1 MMIALLAILGLNS
14 CSNDSTPP
22 LDFIE
27 VDHSKDLVGTWTYI
41 AENGQAEAM
50 VIKEDGS
57 FAVTGIAKGGYLYEE
72 KGTIKV
78 ENNKVSLVFEGDSE
92 VFKGRLELVVG
103 KSMSIVFNKE
113 NDVCLTY
120 DYCKNDLADEIVGM
134 WVCHESLEGIEND
147 MAIITYSEDGK
158 MTMTTQ
164 KSDFI
169 SDDFVKQESNYKI
182 VGDLI
187 FKILPEDN
195 VPEGIPPYIVSRLT
209 YASNGTSLGDILT
222 ENQYVYSDNG
232 FGEITTSWL
241 RVKQNLNLDDKVYA
255 YNTAY
260 VTNAKGTDEDF
271 TMLGHTFN
279 ISNIK
284 SNDFDVVFGADLYL
298 VELNANSIT
307 HKFRPDG
314 NDVEVVTPITVD
326 GNKVALDMST
336 VNPACR
342 KVEMFMFQDNDN
354 SQLHMYMPTSSFINY
369 FANLGIPGLIAE
381 GKLDP
386 TDTAAVEKVFADME
400 SRIESINVSL
410 VYKARK

>member
-1 MMIALLAILGLNS
+1 M
-14 CSNDSTPP
+14 
-22 LDFIE
+22 
-27 VDHSKDLVGTWTYI
+27 
-41 AENGQAEAM
+41 
-50 VIKEDGS
+50 
-57 FAVTGIAKGGYLYEE
+57 
-72 KGTIKV
+72 
-78 ENNKVSLVFEGDSE
+78 
-92 VFKGRLELVVG
+92 
-103 KSMSIVFNKE
+103 
-113 NDVCLTY
+113 
-120 DYCKNDLADEIVGM
+120 
-134 WVCHESLEGIEND
+134 
-147 MAIITYSEDGK
+147 
-158 MTMTTQ
+158 
-164 KSDFI
+164 
-169 SDDFVKQESNYKI
+169 
-182 VGDLI
+182 
-187 FKILPEDN
+187 
-195 VPEGIPPYIVSRLT
+195 T

-410 VYKARK
+410 IYKARK